1 MKEIYF
7 DNSATTRI
15 DPEALAVYNRI
26 SEENYGNPSSRHHL
40 GKRAAD
46 ALKEARGELLAALG
60 ARSGKVVFTSG
71 GTEGNNLAIL
81 GRAFAKERY
90 ARGAKIITT
99 AGEHSS
105 VSLPL
110 ALLEKQGFTVAY
122 IPTRD
127 GLLDME
133 ALTRELTKDVILVS
147 MMAVNNETGAVYPL
161 RAVSDRMKRACPDA
175 VLHADATQ
183 SFMKLPFTPASIGA
197 DLITLSSHKIMGPKG
212 VGALY
217 VSDAVVKN
225 RGLAPMAIGGGQ
237 EEGLRSGT
245 ENLPGICAFAA
256 AARLYR
262 AAFAERYERVKGLRE
277 YLLSS
282 LAAREELKGVVPN
295 LPQGEAAPHI
305 VNLTVTGFKSET
317 VLNDLSGK
325 GIYVSSGSACSSHDA
340 HLSEA
345 LLAFGKTRD
354 EADSSVRIS
363 FSYQNT
369 REEIDA
375 FLSALAET
383 VSLRARKR

>member
-15 DPEALAVYNRI
+15 DPDALAVYNRI

-46 ALKEARGELLAALG
+46 ALKVAKAELLAALG
-60 ARSGKVVFTSG
+60 AKGGRIVFTSG
-71 GTEGNNLAIL
+71 GTEGNNLAIF

-90 ARGAKIITT
+90 ARGGKIITT

-110 ALLEKQGFTVAY
+110 EILKKQGFSVAY

-127 GLLDME
+127 GLLDMA
-133 ALTRELTKDVILVS
+133 ALDSELTKDVILVT

-161 RAVSDRMKRACPDA
+161 RAVSDRMKSTCPDA

-183 SFMKLPFTPASIGA
+183 SFMKIPFTPASIGA
-197 DLITLSSHKIMGPKG
+197 DLVTVSSHKIMGPKG

-217 VSDAVVKN
+217 VSDAVIKN
-225 RGLAPMAIGGGQ
+225 RGLAPVAVGGGQ
-237 EEGLRSGT
+237 EDGLRSGT
-245 ENLPGICAFAA
+245 ENLPGACAFAA
-256 AARLYR
+256 AARVYR
-262 AAFAERYERVKGLRE
+262 AAFADRYAHIKGLKD

-282 LAAREELKGVVPN
+282 LAAREDLTGVTPN
-295 LPQGEAAPHI
+295 LPKGETAPHI
-305 VNLTVTGFKSET
+305 VNLTVAGMRSET

-325 GIYVSSGSACSSHDA
+325 GIYVSSGSACSSHDN

-354 EADSSVRIS
+354 EADSSIRVS
-363 FSYQNT
+363 FSYHNT
-369 REEIDA
+369 RGEIDR

-383 VSLRARKR
+383 VATRAKKR

>member
-15 DPEALAVYNRI
+15 CPEALATYNRL

-46 ALKEARGELLAALG
+46 ALKEAKATLFSALG
-60 ARSGKVVFTSG
+60 ARGGRIVFTSG
-71 GTEGNNLAIL
+71 GTEGNNLAIF

-90 ARGAKIITT
+90 ARGSKIITT

-110 ALLEKQGFTVAY
+110 SLLERQGFSVAY

-133 ALTRELTKDVILVS
+133 TLEKELTKDVILVT
-147 MMAVNNETGAVYPL
+147 MMAVNNETGALYPL
-161 RAVSDRMKRACPDA
+161 RAVSDRMKRACPEA
-175 VLHADATQ
+175 VLHVDATQ
-183 SFMKLPFTPASIGA
+183 SFMKVPFTPASIGA

-217 VSDAVVKN
+217 VSDAVIKN
-225 RGLAPMAIGGGQ
+225 RGLSPVAVGGGQ
-237 EEGLRSGT
+237 EDGLRSGT
-245 ENLPGICAFAA
+245 ENLPGACAFAE
-256 AARLYR
+256 AARVYR
-262 AAFAERYERVKGLRE
+262 AAFAERFERIKALRE

-282 LAAREELKGVVPN
+282 LAAREELKGVTPN
-295 LPQGEAAPHI
+295 LPIGEAAPHI

-354 EADSSVRIS
+354 EADSSIRVS
-363 FSYQNT
+363 FSYLNT
-369 REEIDA
+369 PDEVDA
-375 FLSALAET
+375 FLGALAET
-383 VSLRARKR
+383 VATRAKKH

>member
-7 DNSATTRI
+7 DNSATTRVCS
-15 DPEALAVYNRI
+15 EALAVYNRL

-46 ALKEARGELLAALG
+46 ALKEAKTTLLSALG
-60 ARSGKVVFTSG
+60 ARGGRIVFTSG
-71 GTEGNNLAIL
+71 GTEGNNLAIF

-90 ARGAKIITT
+90 ARGGKIITT

-110 ALLEKQGFTVAY
+110 SLLEKRGFQVAY
-122 IPTRD
+122 IPTHD

-133 ALTRELTKDVILVS
+133 ALARELTGEVILVT

-175 VLHADATQ
+175 VLHVDATQ
-183 SFMKLPFTPASIGA
+183 SFMKIPFTPTSIGA

-225 RGLAPMAIGGGQ
+225 RGLAPMAVGGGQ
-237 EEGLRSGT
+237 EDGLRSGT
-245 ENLPGICAFAA
+245 ENLPGACAFAEA
-256 AARLYR
+256 AHVYR
-262 AAFAERYERVKGLRE
+262 AAFAERYETVKGLRD
-277 YLLSS
+277 YLLSA
-282 LAAREELKGVVPN
+282 LASREALATVIPN
-295 LPQGEAAPHI
+295 LPKGEAAPHI
-305 VNLTVTGFKSET
+305 LNLTVTGLKSET

-354 EADSSVRIS
+354 EADSSIRVS
-363 FSYQNT
+363 FSYLNT
-369 REEIDA
+369 LDEVDA
-375 FLSALAET
+375 FLDALTET
-383 VSLRARKR
+383 VATRAKKH